1 MAEEDGGGLGRWTDL
16 AVSQFALCSL
26 VDVAAT
32 GWTEGQI
39 MGVADDAWTG
49 LQDDIFLN
57 LLMLTAGGCQA
68 SGVAMR
74 TDAGCGGMNGSI
86 KMIGPP
92 T

>member
-1 MAEEDGGGLGRWTDL
+1 MPEKNGGGLGGWPDL
-16 AVSQFALCSL
+16 AVAQFALGGL
-26 VDVAAT
+26 VDVAAA

-39 MGVADDAWTG
+39 MGVADDTWLR

-57 LLMLTAGGCQA
+57 LLMLLAGGRQA
-68 SGVAMR
+68 GGVAMR

-86 KMIGPP
+86 KMIGFP